1 MADVQTDFTLAFVRH
16 TINTNDEFYKAESDY
31 SDEVSPMFSEI
42 VQNGSLTLYNSKFRP
57 EFEKKYGKILF
68 TNIELMLKSFSP
80 EIIPEMQEENSSQP
94 NTTGLSLR
102 LKLSLKAVHTLQR
115 RPSRGADDESV

>member
-57 EFEKKYGKILF
+57 SSKRNMARF
-68 TNIELMLKSFSP
+68 FSP
-80 EIIPEMQEENSSQP
+80 
-94 NTTGLSLR
+94 TLS
-102 LKLSLKAVHTLQR
+102 
-115 RPSRGADDESV
+115 